1 MVAVVLFCIVLDVIT
16 GVVTDFAI
24 APDDKDCFG
33 RDSNASLAV
42 TILVSPSAKPLASE
56 LDIILTST
64 IRSCVIVFKGHH
76 FFSAH
81 ARRHMHTR
89 TRRCFRYSRWSYHC
103 A

>member
-42 TILVSPSAKPLASE
+42 TILVSPSAKPCKLS
-56 LDIILTST
+56 I
-64 IRSCVIVFKGHH
+64 
-76 FFSAH
+76 
-81 ARRHMHTR
+81 
-89 TRRCFRYSRWSYHC
+89 
-103 A
+103 